1 MSRESEREGGRW
13 TKLLA
18 KAMDESHKQKADGK
32 FEMNSI
38 LMASE

>member
-1 MSRESEREGGRW
+1 MSRESERKAAAE

-38 LMASE
+38 F